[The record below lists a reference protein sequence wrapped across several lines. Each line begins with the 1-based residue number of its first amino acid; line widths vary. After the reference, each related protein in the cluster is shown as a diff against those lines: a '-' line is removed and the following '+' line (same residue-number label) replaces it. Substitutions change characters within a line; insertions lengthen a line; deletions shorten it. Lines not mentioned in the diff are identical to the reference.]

1 MPPQGE
7 STGVAIE
14 DGMLLARVFSRRDD
28 RSIAQL
34 FSDYEVLRRPVIKK
48 TYDET
53 MFRWNGVS
61 DKGWFHSYLMERLTV
76 VYVWFMNN
84 WSKDK
89 FGRDV
94 GDLELPA

>member
-14 DGMLLARVFSRRDD
+14 DGVLLARVFSRRDT
-28 RSIAQL
+28 RSISQL
-34 FSDYEVLRRPVIKK
+34 FSDYEVLRRPVIEK

-53 MFRWNGVS
+53 MFRWNRVS
-61 DKGWFHSYLMERLTV
+61 NRGWFMAYLMEWLTL

-84 WSKDK
+84 WSKDN
-89 FGRDV
+89 FDRDV
-94 GDLELPA
+94 RELELPT